1 VTHARRPGDPR
12 ADVLRARHA
21 GVFGGR
27 RGPPVPVEA
36 IAEDLLGL
44 LVGEADLDVSG
55 LLVPAQRRIWVD
67 AGEARAN
74 PARRRFT
81 IAHEIGHWVCQVGAG
96 RGEAFHC
103 RIASSA
109 AADAEAGRPFGDARE
124 REANVFAAELLMPED
139 LIRRALARRVPHD
152 DLARRFDVSPPAM
165 AWRLYNLGVVADPPA
180 APA

>member
-1 VTHARRPGDPR
+1 VTHRRRPGDPR

-21 GVFGGR
+21 QVFGGR

-44 LVGEADLDVSG
+44 LIGEADLDVSG
-55 LLVPAQRRIWVD
+55 LLVPAERRIWVD
-67 AGEARAN
+67 AGEARAS
-74 PARRRFT
+74 PPRRRFT
-81 IAHEIGHWVCQVGAG
+81 IAHEVGHWVCQVRAG
-96 RGEAFHC
+96 RGEPFHC
-103 RIASSA
+103 RIDPSVDATPEA
-109 AADAEAGRPFGDARE
+109 ARPLTDPRE

-139 LIRRALARRVPHD
+139 LVRRTLARGVPRA

-180 APA
+180 